1 MGDRERIAKSLDELD
16 GTEKTR
22 AMKEINSGQLSTETR
37 AALDPVGLKDVSDDT
52 IIEVTKTRHN

>member
-1 MGDRERIAKSLDELD
+1 MGDRERITRSISQLE

-22 AMKEINSGQLSTETR
+22 AMREIDSGQLSTETR
-37 AALDPVGLKDVSDDT
+37 AALDRVGLKDVSDDT